1 MKKTL
6 SVLIMLLCLTILC
19 SCGKNLNTPEET
31 TTPAKI
37 TTTEDPTVRVTFP
50 EGFTAVQIAE
60 RLEENGV
67 CSAKD
72 FMELIVSEEY
82 FSTLTYRFITE
93 IDDIQNRPFNLEGYI
108 FPDTYDFYK
117 GESAETALHR
127 FLKNTDKKLTDE
139 YYLRAEE
146 LGYTMDDIISLAAIV
161 QEEATTSVE
170 MGKVSSVVHN
180 RIESPSYGKIQCDVT
195 IHYINDYVTDSP
207 YITGDTEKYKELYN
221 TYKCDG
227 LPAGAIT
234 NPGLDA
240 IEAALYPEDTDY
252 FFFVT
257 DKDWNYYYA
266 ETYDEHRKNCAAVGL
281 VG

>member
-1 MKKTL
+1 MKK
-6 SVLIMLLCLTILC
+6 LICFLIPVLCLTILC
-19 SCGKNLNTPEET
+19 ACAANLNSAEET
-31 TTPAKI
+31 ATTEI

-60 RLEENGV
+60 KLQENGV

-72 FMELIVSEEY
+72 FMALITDEEY
-82 FSTLTYRFITE
+82 LSTLTFRFVEE
-93 IDDIQNRPFNLEGYI
+93 IDDSENRPFNLEGYI

-117 GESAETALHR
+117 GESAEKALSR
-127 FLKNTDKKLTDE
+127 FLRNTESKLTDE
-139 YYLRAEE
+139 HYERARE
-146 LGYTMDDIISLAAIV
+146 LGYTMDEIIALAAIV
-161 QEEATTSVE
+161 QEEATTSEE

-207 YITGDTEKYKELYN
+207 YISGDTEKYKELYN

-266 ETYDEHRKNCAAVGL
+266 ETYAEHKKNCAAVGL
-281 VG
+281 TG

>member
-1 MKKTL
+1 MKKAGIVICL
-6 SVLIMLLCLTILC
+6 LLCLTILC
-19 SCGKNLNTPEET
+19 ACGGNINPTEET
-31 TTPAKI
+31 TTEI

-67 CSAKD
+67 CSSKSFLALVTD
-72 FMELIVSEEY
+72 DEY
-82 FSTLTYRFITE
+82 LSTLPYSFISGIE
-93 IDDIQNRPFNLEGYI
+93 NPENRPFNLEGYI

-117 GESAETALHR
+117 GESAEKALSR
-127 FLKNTDKKLTDE
+127 FLKNTEAKLTDE

-146 LGYTMDDIISLAAIV
+146 LGYTMDEIISLAAIV
-161 QEEATTSVE
+161 QEEATTAVE

-180 RIESPSYGKIQCDVT
+180 RIVSPGYGKIQCDVT

-207 YITGDTEKYKELYN
+207 YLDGNTEKYKELYN
-221 TYKCDG
+221 TYKCVG
-227 LPAGAIT
+227 LPEGAIT

-240 IEAALYPEDTDY
+240 IEAALYPEDTNY

-257 DKDWNYYYA
+257 DEDWNYYYA
-266 ETYDEHRKNCAAVGL
+266 ETYAEHKKNCAAVGL

>member
-1 MKKTL
+1 MKKITVII
-6 SVLIMLLCLTILC
+6 SLILCLFILC
-19 SCGKNLNTPEET
+19 SCAGRINTNEENT
-31 TTPAKI
+31 TTTKI

-72 FMELIVSEEY
+72 FMALVVSEEY
-82 FSTLTYRFITE
+82 LSTLTYRFISGIE
-93 IDDIQNRPFNLEGYI
+93 NPQNRPFNLEGYI

-117 GESAETALHR
+117 DESAEKALSR
-127 FLKNTDKKLTDE
+127 FLNNTEKKLTDE
-139 YYLRAEE
+139 FYARAEK
-146 LGYTMDDIISLAAIV
+146 LGYTMDEIISLAAIV
-161 QEEATTSVE
+161 QEEATTAEE

-180 RIESPSYGKIQCDVT
+180 RIVSPGYGKIQCDVT
-195 IHYINDYVTDSP
+195 IHYINDYVTGSP
-207 YITGDTEKYKELYN
+207 YIKGDTEKYKELYN
-221 TYKCDG
+221 TYKCVG
-227 LPAGAIT
+227 LPEGAIT

-240 IEAALYPEDTDY
+240 IKAALYPEDTNY

-257 DKDWNYYYA
+257 DEDWNYYYA
-266 ETYDEHRKNCAAVGL
+266 ETYDEHKKNCAAVGL

>member
-1 MKKTL
+1 MKKFA
-6 SVLIMLLCLTILC
+6 VIFCLILC
-19 SCGKNLNTPEET
+19 FSILCACMGGNNPTEET
-31 TTPAKI
+31 TTTEI

-60 RLEENGV
+60 KLEENGV

-72 FMELIVSEEY
+72 FLSLVTDDEY
-82 FSTLTYRFITE
+82 LSTLAYRFISGIE
-93 IDDIQNRPFNLEGYI
+93 NPENRPFNLEGYI

-117 GESAETALHR
+117 GESAERALSR
-127 FLKNTDKKLTDE
+127 FLSNTEKKLTDE

-146 LGYTMDDIISLAAIV
+146 LGYTMDEIISLAAIV
-161 QEEATTSVE
+161 QEEATTADE

-180 RIESPSYGKIQCDVT
+180 RIVGVGYGKIQCDVT

-207 YITGDTEKYKELYN
+207 YLEGDTEKYKELYN
-221 TYKCDG
+221 TYKCVG
-227 LPAGAIT
+227 LPEGAIT

-240 IEAALYPEDTDY
+240 IKAALYPEDTDY

-257 DKDWNYYYA
+257 DEDWNYYYA
-266 ETYDEHRKNCAAVGL
+266 ETYAEHKKNCAAVGL